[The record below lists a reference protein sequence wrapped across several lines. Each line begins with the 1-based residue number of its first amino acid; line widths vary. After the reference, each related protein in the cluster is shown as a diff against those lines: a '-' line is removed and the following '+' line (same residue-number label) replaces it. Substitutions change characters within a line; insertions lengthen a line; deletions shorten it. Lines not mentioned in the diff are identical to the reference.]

1 MYGGRITSDERSAI
15 STYIGA
21 GIAIVLAF
29 VGSLVAFPLTPLTSE
44 SSNDFYPN
52 TQTPYAHTFNVS
64 FQRTL
69 GKNMAVDVRYV
80 GTRNNG
86 GWWIGGRDLNEFNTI
101 ENGFLNEFK
110 LAQANLA
117 SNIAAGR
124 GTTFAYQGPGTNTA
138 PLPIMMAWL
147 QGLPASAAA
156 TAANYTDGGW
166 SSSDFYDYMAKMNPD
181 PMGLAAEL
189 QTGNAAYAINA
200 SKPVADGGPGL
211 PANFFVINPGVSS
224 GGDWITGR
232 PQDAINN
239 RYDALQVELRR
250 RMSGG
255 LLVQGSYQYIMR
267 SDATSFYSLHAT
279 GQYAKTGAARH
290 QLKVNWAYELPFGQG
305 KPLMGGVGRLGQVL
319 VGGWSLDGNLRA
331 QSGNILDFGNRRLV
345 GMTDQQL
352 QDEFYLRF
360 VQDASGKT
368 RVYMLPDDIIQ
379 NTILAY
385 NVDATTASG
394 YGGAAPTGRYFAPV
408 SAADPLA
415 NPTGCISGYSTQCTG
430 NAPLH
435 HYVTGPSFFR
445 VDIGLGKRIEITK
458 RVWADIRADVLNVF
472 NNIDYFGV
480 TGAGSSNTS
489 GYEVTSAYKDS
500 SNTQD
505 PGGRIMQLSFRVSF

>member
-1 MYGGRITSDERSAI
+1 
-15 STYIGA
+15 
-21 GIAIVLAF
+21 
-29 VGSLVAFPLTPLTSE
+29 
-44 SSNDFYPN
+44 
-52 TQTPYAHTFNVS
+52 
-64 FQRTL
+64 
-69 GKNMAVDVRYV
+69 
-80 GTRNNG
+80 
-86 GWWIGGRDLNEFNTI
+86 
-101 ENGFLNEFK
+101 
-110 LAQANLA
+110 
-117 SNIAAGR
+117 
-124 GTTFAYQGPGTNTA
+124 
-138 PLPIMMAWL
+138 
-147 QGLPASAAA
+147 
-156 TAANYTDGGW
+156 
-166 SSSDFYDYMAKMNPD
+166 
-181 PMGLAAEL
+181 
-189 QTGNAAYAINA
+189 
-200 SKPVADGGPGL
+200 
-211 PANFFVINPGVSS
+211 
-224 GGDWITGR
+224 
-232 PQDAINN
+232 
-239 RYDALQVELRR
+239 
-250 RMSGG
+250 
-255 LLVQGSYQYIMR
+255 
-267 SDATSFYSLHAT
+267 
-279 GQYAKTGAARH
+279 
-290 QLKVNWAYELPFGQG
+290 
-305 KPLMGGVGRLGQVL
+305 MGGVGRLGQAL

-331 QSGNILDFGNRRLV
+331 QSGNVLDFGNRRLV

-360 VQDASGKT
+360 VQDAAGKT

-385 NVDATTASG
+385 NVDATEPSG

-415 NPTGCISGYSTQCTG
+415 NPTGCINGYSTQCTG